1 MAVNVAVPHSTPVG
15 VPDQL
20 NNGTAPRAVSR
31 VDFTTYHNV
40 IDGQLSGTDRTRRTV
55 DPATLELNPEV
66 PVSTKQDVE
75 RAVAAAQKAGEA
87 WAEVPWLDR
96 KKAIEA
102 YAEAVEAHIAEIA
115 EIQVREMGCPLPMA
129 EGDVQ
134 WGVGWMRG
142 FCELPQPGDI
152 IESSQDRHVVERYT
166 PIGVAVGIVPWNGPV
181 VLACGK
187 IAPALLTGNTL
198 ILKPSPFAPYTCLK
212 LAEIGLQFFPPGV
225 LQALSGEDDLGP
237 WLTAHPAIG
246 KVSFT
251 GSGNTAKRVVE
262 ACSSHLKRVSTELG
276 GNDPAI
282 VCDDVDPV
290 VVGRKVATVAML
302 RSGQFCI
309 AIKRVY
315 IHEKIYDAVL
325 AEIVKYVGTVKVDNG
340 LDEGTVVGPLANEPQ
355 YERVK
360 DLLADIEQTKLD
372 VLPKNGQPIDGLKG
386 FFIRPIV
393 INNPP
398 DDSRVVV
405 EEPFGPILPVM
416 KWSDEADVIQRANN
430 TEYGLGASVWSG
442 DLVRASRIANKLQ
455 AGNVWINTHAE
466 IQASTA
472 FAGHKQ
478 SGYGSELGADG
489 LKGWCNV
496 QALYTRP
503 L

>member
-1 MAVNVAVPHSTPVG
+1 MAVNVEQPPHSLNLQNG
-15 VPDQL
+15 HSVPEAL
-20 NNGTAPRAVSR
+20 NLGSR
-31 VDFTTYHNV
+31 VNFTTYQNV
-40 IDGQLSGTDRTRRTV
+40 IDGGLYGTDKTRRTI
-55 DPATLELNPEV
+55 DPATLEENPEV
-66 PVSTKQDVE
+66 PVSTRHDVD
-75 RAVAAAQKAGEA
+75 RAVAAAQKAAAA
-87 WAEVPWLDR
+87 WAQVPWAER
-96 KKAIEA
+96 EAAVRA
-102 YAEAVEAHIAEIA
+102 YADAVESHINEIA
-115 EIQVREMGCPLPMA
+115 EIQVREMGCPLAMA

-152 IESSQDRHVVERYT
+152 IESSEDRHVVERYT

-187 IAPALLTGNTL
+187 IAPALLTGNAL
-198 ILKPSPFAPYTCLK
+198 ILKPSPFAPYSVLK

-237 WLTAHPAIG
+237 WLTTHPSIG

-262 ACSSHLKRVSTELG
+262 ACSSSLKRVSTELG

-282 VCDDVDPV
+282 VCEDVDPV
-290 VVGRKVATVAML
+290 LVGQKIATVAML

-315 IHEKIYDAVL
+315 VHESIYDAVL
-325 AEIVKYVGTVKVDNG
+325 AEIVKYVGSVKVDNG
-340 LDEGTVVGPLANEPQ
+340 LDEGTVVGPVANRPQ

-360 DLLADIEQTKLD
+360 ELLANIEETKLD
-372 VLPKNGQPIDGLKG
+372 VLPKKGQPIEELKG

-430 TEYGLGASVWSG
+430 TDYGLGASVWSR
-442 DLVRASRIANKLQ
+442 DLVRATRIADKLQ

-478 SGYGSELGADG
+478 SGYGSELGVDG
-489 LKGWCNV
+489 LKGWCNI
-496 QALYTRP
+496 QAMYTRP